1 MNVRKTYEMVADS
14 IRENIEQGTWPP
26 GTKLP
31 SVEKLAQRYRV
42 GRSSIRE
49 ALMTLQAAG
58 LVQVRH
64 GGGTFVRQPEEVSRT
79 PPLVTDAGRLG
90 QWLEFRRILETESA
104 RLAALRRTSAQ
115 MEQIRAVLAEMAQEQ
130 DEAALELADRRFHLL
145 IARSSGNSWIHHAL
159 ENVFASMGG
168 AMRESRRLWLF
179 GEQAEAARLLE
190 EHLSILERIE
200 AGDADGAAET
210 MEGHLVKVARA
221 LQRLFQ
227 GS

>member
-1 MNVRKTYEMVADS
+1 MNVRKTYELVADA
-14 IRENIEQGTWPP
+14 IRENIEKGTWPA

-31 SVEKLAQRYRV
+31 SVEKLAEQYQV

-49 ALMTLQAAG
+49 ALMALQAAG
-58 LVQVRH
+58 LVRVRH
-64 GGGTFVRQPEEVSRT
+64 GGGTFVCEPDATSRK
-79 PPLVTDAGRLG
+79 PPMVTDAGRLA

-104 RLAALRRTSAQ
+104 RLAAQRRTPAHIGQ
-115 MEQIRAVLAEMAQEQ
+115 LRAVLDEMEREP
-130 DEAALELADRRFHLL
+130 DETTLELADRRFHLL
-145 IARSSGNSWIHHAL
+145 IAQASANSWILNAL

-190 EHLSILERIE
+190 EHRAILERIE
-200 AGDADGAAET
+200 AADADGAAKT

-227 GS
+227 DS

>member
-14 IRENIEQGTWPP
+14 IRENIEKGTWPP

-31 SVEKLAQRYRV
+31 SVEKLALRYRV

-49 ALMTLQAAG
+49 ALMALQAAG

-64 GGGTFVRQPEEVSRT
+64 GGGTFVRQPEEALRT
-79 PPLVTDAGRLG
+79 PPSVTDAGRLG

-104 RLAALRRTSAQ
+104 RLAALRRTAAHLAQ
-115 MEQIRAVLAEMAQEQ
+115 MQAVLAEMAEEK

-145 IARSSGNSWIHHAL
+145 IARASGNSWIH
-159 ENVFASMGG
+159 
-168 AMRESRRLWLF
+168 MRESRRLWLF
-179 GEQAEAARLLE
+179 GEQAEAARLHE
-190 EHLSILERIE
+190 EHRSILERIE
-200 AGDADGAAET
+200 AGDANGAAET

-221 LQRLFQ
+221 LRRLF
-227 GS
+227 

>member
-14 IRENIEQGTWPP
+14 IRENIEKGTWPP

-31 SVEKLAQRYRV
+31 SVEKLALRYRV

-49 ALMTLQAAG
+49 ALMALQAAG

-64 GGGTFVRQPEEVSRT
+64 GGGTFVRQPEEALRT
-79 PPLVTDAGRLG
+79 PPSVTDAGRLG

-104 RLAALRRTSAQ
+104 RLAALRRTAAHLAQ
-115 MEQIRAVLAEMAQEQ
+115 MQAVLAEMAEEK

-145 IARSSGNSWIHHAL
+145 IARASGNSWIHHAL

-179 GEQAEAARLLE
+179 GEQAEAARLHE
-190 EHLSILERIE
+190 EHRSILERIE
-200 AGDADGAAET
+200 AGDANGAAET

-221 LQRLFQ
+221 LRRLF
-227 GS
+227 